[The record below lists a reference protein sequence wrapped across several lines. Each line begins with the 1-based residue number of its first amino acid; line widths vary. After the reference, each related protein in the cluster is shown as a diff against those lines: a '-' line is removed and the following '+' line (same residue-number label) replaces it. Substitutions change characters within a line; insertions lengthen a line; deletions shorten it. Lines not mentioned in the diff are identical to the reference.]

1 MITTF
6 ARNYYNTLSSMYI
19 PANSWPNQN
28 GYIEASESSDKLTVS
43 TGKYINYSMWIKP
56 DWGTRAAPVN
66 FFHHE
71 CEPNLRNL
79 QQNYY
84 PNHISFYYDSETYAD
99 SLFLSIREAWD
110 VGNRDYYD
118 TYSIE
123 EIWSAPVSGVN
134 QAITGISQSVTGR
147 GSWNS
152 GGFVNI
158 QVEYVNRFQDTG
170 NNIDNAVGIRWNNS
184 TMTMNPV
191 SRSYFINGV
200 GQSPIPSNIG
210 IDFRN
215 FIATDPGATPAIIDI
230 GARFFE
236 GGYWMDK
243 FMFDPNTIQWNSTQ
257 SSNVYGNGSPGTYTT
272 TGTVAYYDF
281 SSSGN
286 WYNMSNGSA
295 QPFASTIIQGSPI
308 PNQDNVN
315 YVS

>member
-43 TGKYINYSMWIKP
+43 NGKYINYSLWIKP
-56 DWGTRAAPVN
+56 DWGTTRSQPIN
-66 FFHHE
+66 FFYHE
-71 CEPNLRNL
+71 CVPNLRNL

-84 PNHISFYYDSETYAD
+84 PNYIAFFYDSETEAD
-99 SLFLSIREAWD
+99 CLHLIIYEAWD
-110 VGNRDYYD
+110 VDYV
-118 TYSIE
+118 THSIHE
-123 EIWSAPVSGVN
+123 VWAAPVSGIN
-134 QAITGISQSVTGR
+134 QAITGIPQSGTGR
-147 GSWNS
+147 GSWKS

-170 NNIDNAVGIRWNNS
+170 QNIDNAVAIRWNNS

-191 SRSYFINGV
+191 SRTYFINGV
-200 GQSPIPSNIG
+200 GQFPTPSNIG

-215 FIATDPGATPAIIDI
+215 FKATDPGSTPAIIDI
-230 GARFFE
+230 GARFWE

-243 FMFDPNTIQWNSTQ
+243 FMFDPNQIQWNSTQ

-286 WYNMSNGSA
+286 WYNMSSGSA

-308 PNQDNVN
+308 PNQDNTN